1 MLQHYGK
8 ENLFLQPK
16 MNGKLLVIKL
26 PDDAGL
32 RLPVGGPA
40 VVQECVATLAQPQS
54 KRQSVMMILRKRD

>member
-1 MLQHYGK
+1 MRELTNELQHCGK

-32 RLPVGGPA
+32 RLPVVGPA
-40 VVQECVATLAQPQS
+40 VDQ
-54 KRQSVMMILRKRD
+54 